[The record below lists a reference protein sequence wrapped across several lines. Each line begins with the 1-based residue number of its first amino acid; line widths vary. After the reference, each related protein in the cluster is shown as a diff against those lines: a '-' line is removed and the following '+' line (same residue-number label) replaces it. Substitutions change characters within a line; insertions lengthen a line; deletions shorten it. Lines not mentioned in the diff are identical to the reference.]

1 MMVLFKLIKNLSK
14 IHLSLKSDFQSIS
27 NIKKE
32 NEEKSLQTAII
43 GLNTLEKARIKGILV
58 SFIQIKR

>member
-1 MMVLFKLIKNLSK
+1 MMVLVKLIKNLSK
-14 IHLSLKSDFQSIS
+14 IHLALKSDFQSIS

>member
-1 MMVLFKLIKNLSK
+1 
-14 IHLSLKSDFQSIS
+14 LSLKSDFQSIS

-43 GLNTLEKARIKGILV
+43 GLNTLEKARIRGFRV
-58 SFIQIKR
+58 AFFQNV

>member
-1 MMVLFKLIKNLSK
+1 MMVLVKLIKNLSK

-43 GLNTLEKARIKGILV
+43 GLNTLEKARIRGFRV
-58 SFIQIKR
+58 AFIQNV

>member
-1 MMVLFKLIKNLSK
+1 MMVLVKLIKNLSK